1 MWLGVP
7 GHCFDPLMSIYEPMA
22 FVLENVEK
30 RQNYPDTLYTPIT
43 GSTPRSPALI
53 DDKKF

>member
-7 GHCFDPLMSIYEPMA
+7 GHCFDPLISIYEPMA

-30 RQNYPDTLYTPIT
+30 RQNYPDTLYKRFSLKIYVF
-43 GSTPRSPALI
+43 AEDVYL
-53 DDKKF
+53 